1 METPENRVLS
11 ANRRVVRRLLLAVA
25 GMFAFGFALA
35 PLYDVLC
42 QITGLNG
49 KTGGRVVVARPV
61 AVDKT
66 RTVTVEFVA
75 SLNAAAPWEFAP
87 KVTRMAVHPGQYY
100 QTQFLARNLTGQ
112 ALTGQAVP
120 SVTPGP
126 AARHFQKVECFCFN
140 RQMFQPGE
148 ARAMPVTFMI
158 DPELPPE
165 VRTVTLSYT
174 FFKLDDAGG

>member
-1 METPENRVLS
+1 METPENRMLS

-61 AVDKT
+61 AVDET